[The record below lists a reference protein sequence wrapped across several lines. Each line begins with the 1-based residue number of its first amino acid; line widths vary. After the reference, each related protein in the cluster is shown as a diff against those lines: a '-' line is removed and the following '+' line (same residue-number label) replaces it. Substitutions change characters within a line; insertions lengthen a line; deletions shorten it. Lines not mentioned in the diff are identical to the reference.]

1 MYRVIAKFA
10 DLTDNKHLYMPGDEF
25 PRSGVEVSP
34 ERVKALMSAEN
45 GARMPLI
52 ERVGGGGGEIPIK
65 QDEVPSRANK
75 RASRASS
82 RKTVS
87 SKAKGGKK

>member
-10 DLTDNKHLYMPGDEF
+10 DLTDDKHLYMPGDIF

-34 ERVKALMSAEN
+34 ERIEALMSAEN

-52 ERVGGGGGEIPIK
+52 ERVGDEVGEIPIK
-65 QDEVPSRANK
+65 QDEVPSRANQ
-75 RASRASS
+75 RASRTPS

-87 SKAKGGKK
+87 PKAKGRKK

>member
-10 DLTDNKHLYMPGDEF
+10 DLTDHKHLYMPGDIF

-45 GARMPLI
+45 GARTPLI
-52 ERVGGGGGEIPIK
+52 EQVGGGGGEIPTK

-75 RASRASS
+75 RASRTPS
-82 RKTVS
+82 RKTVPT
-87 SKAKGGKK
+87 KAKGRKK

>member
-1 MYRVIAKFA
+1 MYRVVAKFA
-10 DLTDNKHLYMPGDEF
+10 DLTDHKHLYMPGDIF

-52 ERVGGGGGEIPIK
+52 ERVEDEVEEIPTK